1 MQARGTAQ
9 PLLHFAIASV
19 LVVLAFAVCEVIHW
33 IGSGQAYL
41 RLRPEVHPVY
51 LPHGAIVL
59 LAWVYGWAVV
69 PLALPAFL
77 VCAAFVVGPDYMT
90 PVVAMLS
97 VSRLVMV
104 MLAFELLRSLSLD
117 PRGDV
122 GRRGLIGIF
131 AAGTIASILHNVLR
145 ISFGHCCSV
154 MPLPEKLI
162 SYAVAVGADVVGLVL
177 VLLAAMMLF
186 RALRHG

>member
-9 PLLHFAIASV
+9 PLLHFAIASA
-19 LVVLAFAVCEVIHW
+19 LVTIAFAICELLHW
-33 IGSGQAYL
+33 VGEGQDFI
-41 RLRPEVHPVY
+41 RLRPEVHPVF

-59 LAWVYGWAVV
+59 LAWVYGWAMV

-77 VCAAFVVGPDYMT
+77 ICAAFVVGPDYMT
-90 PVVAMLS
+90 PVVATLS

-104 MLAFELLRSLSLD
+104 MLAFELLRSMSLD
-117 PRGDV
+117 PRGDI
-122 GRRGLIGIF
+122 GRRGLMGIF
-131 AAGTIASILHNVLR
+131 AAGTIASMVHNVLR
-145 ISFGHCCSV
+145 ISFGHCCEV
-154 MPLPEKLI
+154 MTLPEKLM

-186 RALRHG
+186 RALRQG